1 MKGLKF
7 LSGSALKLIALVCMA
22 VDHVSKLGAH
32 AWPWMKEVLFTVGHT
47 RVTPLFLGSSVVGR
61 MAFPLFA
68 FLLVEGFRHS
78 RHLGRYMGSLLLF
91 ALVSQVP
98 FNLMAGRPWYDW
110 HHLNV
115 MFTLLLGLCA
125 LVSLRRSRE
134 WKAAGSEAGS
144 VSAVPGVKV
153 VSGLK
158 AASSETGSA
167 AGSEAGSVSAV
178 PGMKAVSGLKA
189 AFGVLVPLAL
199 AFFLHC
205 DYSAYGVAL
214 IVLLY
219 VLQKPEYQSLALL
232 AVFGRS
238 KFTICA
244 ALASVPML
252 LYNGQRGFVRGRVWK
267 YAFYAFYPR

>member
-7 LSGSALKLIALVCMA
+7 LSGSALKLLAVGCMV
-22 VDHVSKLGAH
+22 VDHVSKLGAQ
-32 AWPWMKEVLFTVGHT
+32 AWPWMKEALFTVGHT
-47 RVTPLFLGSSVVGR
+47 AVTPLFLGASVVGR

-68 FLLVEGFRHS
+68 FLLVEGFRHT
-78 RHLGRYMGSLLLF
+78 RDVRRYMGTLLLF

-98 FNLMAGRPWYDW
+98 FNLMNGREWYLFG
-110 HHLNV
+110 HLNV
-115 MFTLLLGLCA
+115 LFTLLLGLCA

-144 VSAVPGVKV
+144 EAGLEVGSEAGSEAGSVSAVPGVKV

-158 AASSETGSA
+158 AA
-167 AGSEAGSVSAV
+167 
-178 PGMKAVSGLKA
+178 
-189 AFGVLVPLAL
+189 FGVLVPLVL

-267 YAFYAFYPR
+267 YAFYAFYPLHMLLLWHLFRR